1 MIKKISPALKTY
13 KGNLGAPQ
21 YYNKMNLPVRNLPG
35 EPIVEPFGSC
45 RPIGKDLRSPRP
57 ARRARPGAGSGLTRP
72 RWSPGLHPLSS
83 YGPSA
88 TKKDV
93 SNPFS
98 NWVGQQSWVGFS
110 ARKSRCERGSA
121 CPPAP
126 YIGALSRRSN
136 FLKNPPSKKHCNC
149 SLFLTGSFQSQLSKE
164 IVKFIISPET
174 T

>member
-1 MIKKISPALKTY
+1 
-13 KGNLGAPQ
+13 
-21 YYNKMNLPVRNLPG
+21 MNLPVRNLPG

-136 FLKNPPSKKHCNC
+136 FLKNPPSKKTLQLQPFPHR
-149 SLFLTGSFQSQLSKE
+149 LFSESTLQGNRKIYYFARNYLTNLDFLDL
-164 IVKFIISPET
+164 FP
-174 T
+174 